1 MNREGTQ
8 PNAAERRAT
17 PAEAGS
23 KAQRLL
29 DKLLGAVDPDR
40 PVAIYTHDH
49 PDPDSIASAYAL
61 QHLLARKLGIDPV
74 IAYGGTIGRATNRAM
89 VDQLGVRLYPLGQ
102 IRTAE
107 YGTHALID
115 TQPETGNHSLPEG
128 LPIAIAIDHHPLKP
142 ETGNVRFAD
151 VRTEY
156 GATST
161 IMYYYLKAAGLDLP
175 TKLATALLIG
185 IKSDTRGLEREA
197 SEADLHA
204 YLEIFPRADL
214 MLLARI
220 ESPRIPQRYFE
231 AFHRALEV
239 SVIHDGAIVA
249 DLEDVENPDLVAEM
263 ADFFIPLER
272 AEYAL
277 VMGRH
282 KGRLYLSLR
291 TRDETH
297 DAGAMI
303 SRIVGDLGTAG
314 GHGRMA
320 GGQIDL
326 SDKPDR
332 DTREVRQRFLR
343 ALGLDPEDGGAA
355 LIRSEPA
362 RPRSG

>member
-1 MNREGTQ
+1 MTADEEPGRVQAAGT
-8 PNAAERRAT
+8 ERQAT
-17 PAEAGS
+17 PAEAGVE
-23 KAQRLL
+23 AQRLL
-29 DKLLGAVDPDR
+29 ERLLAAVDPNL

-49 PDPDSIASAYAL
+49 PDPDSIASASAIEY
-61 QHLLARKLGIDPV
+61 LLSRKLGIEPI
-74 IAYGGTIGRATNRAM
+74 IAYGGMIGRATNRAM
-89 VDQLGVRLYPLGQ
+89 VDQLGVRLHPLSQ
-102 IRTAE
+102 IRHSE
-107 YGTHALID
+107 YGTHILID
-115 TQPETGNHSLPEG
+115 TQPETGNHSLPDD
-128 LPIAIAIDHHPLKP
+128 LPIAIAIDHHPLRP
-142 ETGNVRFAD
+142 ETANVTFAD

-161 IMYYYLKAAGLDLP
+161 ILYYYLKAAGLDLP

-185 IKSDTRGLEREA
+185 IKSDTRGLERET

-214 MLLARI
+214 TLLARI
-220 ESPRIPQRYFE
+220 ESPRIPRRYFE

-239 SVIHDGAIVA
+239 SVLHDGAIIA
-249 DLEDVENPDLVAEM
+249 DVGKVENPDLVAEM

-291 TRDETH
+291 TRDEAH

-303 SRIVGDLGTAG
+303 SRIVGELGTAG

-320 GGQIDL
+320 GGQIEL
-326 SDKPDR
+326 R
-332 DTREVRQRFLR
+332 DDPHEDAQEVRRRFLS
-343 ALGLDPEDGGAA
+343 ALGLDPEDKGDA
-355 LIRSEPA
+355 LIRSERA
-362 RPRSG
+362 D